1 MNKSQLV
8 EAIASKSNL
17 TKAESE
23 RALNAFI
30 ETVVSNV
37 KNGNKVAIAG
47 LGSFEKVRRAA
58 RNGINPS
65 TRQVIKIAAKN
76 APKFK
81 AAKAFKDTV
90 A

>member
-1 MNKSQLV
+1 MNKSELV
-8 EAIASKSNL
+8 EAIASKSDL
-17 TKAESE
+17 TKNDAE

-30 ETVVSNV
+30 KTVIENV
-37 KNGNKVAIAG
+37 TAGNKVAVAG
-47 LGSFEKVRRAA
+47 LGSFERVERAA
-58 RNGINPS
+58 RKGINPA
-65 TRQVIKIAAKN
+65 TKEVIQIAAKN